1 MKKDRAVVLA
11 FHRALYVEHAATVM
25 DPELAPFYAYK
36 DLEAAMRED
45 VEALLGSPQAAV
57 LIAELDGE
65 AVGYVT
71 GHFEEDER
79 RVLPRKGVVQDWYV
93 KEEAR
98 GLGVG
103 KMLLELLEESFAEA
117 GCGVIESTTFPF
129 NAGARKAHER
139 LGFREVQI
147 RYRKRIGPAA
157 KPEPEPD

>member
-1 MKKDRAVVLA
+1 MLG
-11 FHRALYVEHAATVM
+11 FHRALYVDHTGTVM

-36 DLEAAMRED
+36 DLD
-45 VEALLGSPQAAV
+45 EALSDDVDALLSNPRAAV
-57 LIAELDGE
+57 LIAEVDGKP
-65 AVGYVT
+65 AGYVT

-93 KEEAR
+93 EESAR

-103 KMLLELLEESFAEA
+103 KMLMDLLEESFVEA

-129 NAGARKAHER
+129 NTGARKAHEK

-147 RYRKRIGPAA
+147 RYRKRIGSSR
-157 KPEPEPD
+157 